1 MTDEAKTL
9 TTAQLAARLK
19 MKPKALRA
27 ALRSIGKGAKGK
39 RYTFKDADVPKL
51 RAAIK
56 EANHG
61 KK

>member
-27 ALRSIGKGAKGK
+27 ALRSIGHGSKGK
-39 RYTFKDADVPKL
+39 RYTFTQADVAKI